1 MIVVGQLFA
10 LPDRARRPDPDDP
23 SGDVH
28 VAVGLAGVINEARDV
43 AADCGVDDG
52 PIRQL
57 EAPDVP
63 PFPVPELALQ
73 ALLVGDFLTG
83 VIDDA
88 GVFRNRACGIDA
100 PSMNLR
106 SPLLDH

>member
-1 MIVVGQLFA
+1 
-10 LPDRARRPDPDDP
+10 
-23 SGDVH
+23 
-28 VAVGLAGVINEARDV
+28 
-43 AADCGVDDG
+43 
-52 PIRQL
+52 
-57 EAPDVP
+57 VP
-63 PFPVPELALQ
+63 PFPVPQLALQ